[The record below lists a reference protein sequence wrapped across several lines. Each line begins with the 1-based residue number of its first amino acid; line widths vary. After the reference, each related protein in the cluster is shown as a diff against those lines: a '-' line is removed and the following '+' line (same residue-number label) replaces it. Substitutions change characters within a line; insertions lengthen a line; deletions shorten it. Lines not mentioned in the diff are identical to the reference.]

1 MSPELSV
8 SEFVAV
14 LNQTLEYAYGSVVI
28 YGELANFRVNKNR
41 WVYFDLKDE
50 ESKLSFFGT
59 VYKLPGPLEEGM
71 MLKVRGTPRLHPQYG
86 FSVLVSQIS
95 PMGSGSIKRLSDLLA
110 AKLEKEG
117 LFAPERKRFLPYPP
131 SRIGLITSTQS
142 AAYSDFI
149 KILNDRWGG
158 IDIEC
163 YDVTVQG
170 DQAPDELISALKYFS
185 ALAEPPEV
193 VVMIRGG
200 GSPEDL
206 AAFSNEQVTR
216 AVAASRV
223 PTLVAIGHERD
234 VSLAELAADTRA
246 STPSNAAE
254 ILVPDKR
261 QVLAQLAKLPEQM
274 RLLAEGRIKLAKNNI
289 EASKAIMAE
298 KIEATLAVRERSIK
312 DYNRLLDALSPLNV
326 LKRGY
331 AIVRHDG
338 RVTDG
343 LKLTR
348 GDDITIEMARVKFEA
363 GITKIMEVNNGGQAK
378 TN

>member
-14 LNQTLEYAYGSVVI
+14 LNQTLEYAYNSVVI

-59 VYKLPGPLEEGM
+59 VYKLPGPLEDGM

-86 FSVLVSQIS
+86 FSILITQIS
-95 PMGSGSIKRLSDLLA
+95 PMGTGSIKRLSDLLA

-117 LFAPERKRFLPYPP
+117 LFSPERKRSLPYPP
-131 SRIGLITSTQS
+131 SRIGLITSVHS
-142 AAYSDFI
+142 AAFSDFT

-158 IDIEC
+158 IDIDC

-170 DQAPDELISALKYFS
+170 DQAPDELIAALKYFS
-185 ALAEPPEV
+185 ALAEPPDV
-193 VVMIRGG
+193 VVMVRGG

-254 ILVPDKR
+254 RLVPDKK
-261 QVLAQLAKLPEQM
+261 QLLTQLSKLPELM
-274 RLLAEGRIKLAKNNI
+274 RSLVEGRIRLARDNI
-289 EASKAIMAE
+289 AAQKTMMSES
-298 KIEATLAVRERSIK
+298 IESNLLSRERSLN
-312 DYNRLLDALSPLNV
+312 DYNRLLNALSPLNV

-331 AIVRHDG
+331 AIVRHEG
-338 RVTDG
+338 RVSDG
-343 LKLTR
+343 SQLSQ
-348 GDDITIEMARVKFEA
+348 GDIVAVEMVKIYFEA
-363 GITKIMEVNNGGQAK
+363 GITKINGGE
-378 TN
+378 